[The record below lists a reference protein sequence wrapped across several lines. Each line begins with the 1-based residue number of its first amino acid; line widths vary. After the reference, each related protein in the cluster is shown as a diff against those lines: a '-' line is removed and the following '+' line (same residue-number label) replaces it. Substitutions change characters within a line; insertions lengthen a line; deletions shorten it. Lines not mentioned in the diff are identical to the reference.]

1 MQKKVNYDTLFI
13 SKIASERENRD
24 RAKETES
31 RKGEYN
37 MRVEIRLSE
46 DIEEPYAVL
55 YTKRL
60 TEEIAQLAE
69 LLKHAPEG
77 LHAAVQTATQ
87 SIRQAGVLTV
97 SEEERMVVL
106 RPEEIYLIRVEQEKT
121 MVYGKTKKYTSGK
134 RLYELEQYLGRG
146 FMRIS
151 KSALVN
157 LRYLDYVEASFHGI
171 MLLRLKNQ
179 SEEYVSRKYLP
190 DLKRYLGL

>member
-1 MQKKVNYDTLFI
+1 
-13 SKIASERENRD
+13 
-24 RAKETES
+24 
-31 RKGEYN
+31 
-37 MRVEIRLSE
+37 MRVEIRLSD

-55 YTKRL
+55 YTKWL

>member
-1 MQKKVNYDTLFI
+1 MHLADFLLQLSLRFLPLAENRLQKKVNYDTLFI

-77 LHAAVQTATQ
+77 LQIAVQAAVQTATQ

-106 RPEEIYLIRVEQEKT
+106 RPEEIYLIRVE
-121 MVYGKTKKYTSGK
+121 
-134 RLYELEQYLGRG
+134 
-146 FMRIS
+146 RI
-151 KSALVN
+151 
-157 LRYLDYVEASFHGI
+157 
-171 MLLRLKNQ
+171 
-179 SEEYVSRKYLP
+179 
-190 DLKRYLGL
+190 

>member
-1 MQKKVNYDTLFI
+1 
-13 SKIASERENRD
+13 
-24 RAKETES
+24 
-31 RKGEYN
+31 
-37 MRVEIRLSE
+37 
-46 DIEEPYAVL
+46 
-55 YTKRL
+55 
-60 TEEIAQLAE
+60 
-69 LLKHAPEG
+69 
-77 LHAAVQTATQ
+77 
-87 SIRQAGVLTV
+87 
-97 SEEERMVVL
+97 
-106 RPEEIYLIRVEQEKT
+106 
-121 MVYGKTKKYTSGK
+121 MVYVKTKKYTSGK

>member
-1 MQKKVNYDTLFI
+1 
-13 SKIASERENRD
+13 
-24 RAKETES
+24 
-31 RKGEYN
+31 

-77 LHAAVQTATQ
+77 LQIAVQAAVQTATQ

-106 RPEEIYLIRVEQEKT
+106 RPEEIYLIRVE
-121 MVYGKTKKYTSGK
+121 
-134 RLYELEQYLGRG
+134 
-146 FMRIS
+146 RI
-151 KSALVN
+151 
-157 LRYLDYVEASFHGI
+157 
-171 MLLRLKNQ
+171 
-179 SEEYVSRKYLP
+179 
-190 DLKRYLGL
+190 